1 MRIDRR
7 KLTYPAEVP
16 AQVKSDGLVTP
27 LQESLDHPRSDAAVA
42 ACYEEL
48 LAAARGSGREGALC
62 HHHGRHL

>member
-16 AQVKSDGLVTP
+16 AQVKNDGLVTP

-42 ACYEEL
+42 ACYDSEDERQG
-48 LAAARGSGREGALC
+48 AADFE
-62 HHHGRHL
+62 